1 MTLDE
6 LLKSYYIDRSEWRK
20 KMASSELKRCPFC
33 GKLPRTEVRVTQ
45 MGGTED
51 HVDFSIHCINC
62 GISKTVRI
70 KIFEYANF
78 VDVDKAISEVV
89 NAWNRRTEG

>member
-33 GKLPRTEVRVTQ
+33 GELPRTEGRRYETY
-45 MGGTED
+45 
-51 HVDFSIHCINC
+51 
-62 GISKTVRI
+62 
-70 KIFEYANF
+70 IF
-78 VDVDKAISEVV
+78 
-89 NAWNRRTEG
+89 